1 MSSSQTNQAFTS
13 ITNALCDRPVNT
25 NDLATLIS
33 KATTEE
39 QIAIQEFVRSY
50 IRNYAMN
57 HEIGN
62 FINDN
67 MDIAKWAWD
76 LANGIDNRTV

>member
-13 ITNALCDRPVNT
+13 ITNALCDRRVNT

>member
-13 ITNALCDRPVNT
+13 ITNALCDRRVNT
-25 NDLATLIS
+25 SDLAILIS

-39 QIAIQEFVRSY
+39 QIALQEFVRSY

>member
-13 ITNALCDRPVNT
+13 ITNALCDRRVNT
-25 NDLATLIS
+25 SDLAILIS